1 MKKLKTLLLVLTLLT
16 VSTSAIAAPTMP
28 GTIKVTGV
36 THNSAKLDWRASV
49 VLGRNDL
56 IVYEVK
62 MRTRNKEGKPT
73 EWAFHAGCCLLGD
86 NSVIIDGLVPETN
99 YEVRIVAYDEEGN
112 NSKARI
118 KENAFTTLEKP
129 TTYQVLKSFPVGFSL
144 VSIPFKF
151 VDNTVKYIF
160 GTEAFFNKHLTIYK
174 YNRETGFAINSYDL
188 DFGWDDE
195 SMVLE
200 AGEAIWI
207 LNDSPSGEMRH
218 RAFRGNVSDKWRE
231 IDE

>member
-1 MKKLKTLLLVLTLLT
+1 MKKKIYTLIASIFLCVA
-16 VSTSAIAAPTMP
+16 SIEAAPTMP
-28 GTIKVTGV
+28 GAIKVTGV
-36 THNSAKLDWRASV
+36 LHNSAKIDWRASV
-49 VLGRNDL
+49 VMGRNDQ

-73 EWAFHAGCCLLGD
+73 EWAFHAGCCLSYE
-86 NSVIIDGLVPETN
+86 NSVVIDGLVPETN
-99 YEVRIVAYDEEGN
+99 YEIKIVAYDEEGN

-118 KENAFTTLEKP
+118 KENAFTTSEKP
-129 TTYQVLKSFPVGFSL
+129 TTYQVLKSFPVGFSM

-174 YNRETGFAINSYDL
+174 YNRDTGFTVNSYDL

-200 AGEAIWI
+200 AGEAVWI

>member
-1 MKKLKTLLLVLTLLT
+1 MKKLLLILTTLFTT
-16 VSTSAIAAPTMP
+16 FTINAAPTMP
-28 GTIKVTGV
+28 GSIKVSGV
-36 THNSAKLDWRASV
+36 THNSAKIDWRESISMSGE
-49 VLGRNDL
+49 GRV
-56 IVYEVK
+56 IYEVK
-62 MRTRNKEGKPT
+62 MRIRRGDKPS
-73 EWAFHAGCCLLGD
+73 EWGFHGSCCLSSD
-86 NSVIIDGLVPETN
+86 NSVIVSGLLPETK
-99 YEVRIVAYDEEGN
+99 YEVRIVAYDSSGE

-129 TTYQVLKSFPVGFSL
+129 TTYQVLKSFPVGFSM

-174 YNRETGFAINSYDL
+174 YSRETGFTVNSYDL

-207 LNDSPSGEMRH
+207 LNDSPSGEIRH

-231 IDE
+231 LKE

>member
-1 MKKLKTLLLVLTLLT
+1 MKKLNKTLLTLALIFIS
-16 VSTSAIAAPTMP
+16 VSAIAAPTMP
-28 GTIKVTGV
+28 GSIKVSGV
-36 THNSAKLDWRASV
+36 THNSVKIEWQESISMS
-49 VLGRNDL
+49 GEGK
-56 IVYEVK
+56 IIYEVK
-62 MRTRNKEGKPT
+62 MRIRHGDKPS
-73 EWAFHAGCCLLGD
+73 EWGFHGGCCLA
-86 NSVIIDGLVPETN
+86 NKSNVVISGLLPETK
-99 YEVRIVAYDEEGN
+99 YEIRVVAYDSSGE

-129 TTYQVLKSFPVGFSL
+129 TTYQVIKSFPVGFSM

-160 GTEAFFNKHLTIYK
+160 GDEELFNAHLTIYK
-174 YNRETGFAINSYDL
+174 YTQQTGFVINSYDA

-200 AGEAIWI
+200 PGEAIWI
-207 LNDSPSGEMRH
+207 LNNSPTGDTRH

-231 IDE
+231 IGE

>member
-1 MKKLKTLLLVLTLLT
+1 MKKLKKTLLALALIFI
-16 VSTSAIAAPTMP
+16 SISAIAAPTMP
-28 GTIKVTGV
+28 GSIKVSGV
-36 THNSAKLDWRASV
+36 THNSVKIEWQESISMS
-49 VLGRNDL
+49 GEGK
-56 IVYEVK
+56 IIYEVK
-62 MRTRNKEGKPT
+62 MRIRHGDKPS
-73 EWAFHAGCCLLGD
+73 EWGFHGGCCLA
-86 NSVIIDGLVPETN
+86 NKSNVVISGLLPETK
-99 YEVRIVAYDEEGN
+99 YEIRVVAYDSSGE

-129 TTYQVLKSFPVGFSL
+129 TTYQVIKSFPVGFSM

-160 GTEAFFNKHLTIYK
+160 GDEALFNAHLTIYK
-174 YNRETGFAINSYDL
+174 YSQQTGFVINSYDA

-200 AGEAIWI
+200 AGEALWI
-207 LNDSPSGEMRH
+207 LNDSPTGDTRH

-231 IDE
+231 IGE

>member
-1 MKKLKTLLLVLTLLT
+1 MKKKIYTLIGFIFLCAA
-16 VSTSAIAAPTMP
+16 SIESAPTIP
-28 GTIKVTGV
+28 GAIKVTGV
-36 THNSAKLDWRASV
+36 LHNSAKIDWRASV
-49 VLGRNDL
+49 VMGRNDQV
-56 IVYEVK
+56 VYEVK

-73 EWAFHAGCCLLGD
+73 EWAFHAGCCLLYE
-86 NSVIIDGLVPETN
+86 NSVVINGLVPETN
-99 YEVRIVAYDEEGN
+99 YEIRIVAYDEEGN

-129 TTYQVLKSFPVGFSL
+129 TTYQVLKSFPVGFSM

-174 YNRETGFAINSYDL
+174 YNRETGFTINSYDL

-200 AGEAIWI
+200 AGEAVWI

-218 RAFRGNVSDKWRE
+218 RAFRGNVSDRWRE

>member
-1 MKKLKTLLLVLTLLT
+1 MKKLLLILTTLFTAFT
-16 VSTSAIAAPTMP
+16 INAAPTMP
-28 GTIKVTGV
+28 GSIKVSGV
-36 THNSAKLDWRASV
+36 THNSAKIDWRESISMSGE
-49 VLGRNDL
+49 GRV
-56 IVYEVK
+56 IYEVK
-62 MRTRNKEGKPT
+62 MRIRRGDKPS
-73 EWAFHAGCCLLGD
+73 EWGFHGSCCLSSD
-86 NSVIIDGLVPETN
+86 NSVIVSGLLPETK
-99 YEVRIVAYDEEGN
+99 YEIRIVAYDSSGE

-118 KENAFTTLEKP
+118 KENAFTTLERP
-129 TTYQVLKSFPVGFSL
+129 TTYQVLKSFPVGFSM

-174 YNRETGFAINSYDL
+174 YSRETGFTVNSYDL

-195 SMVLE
+195 SMALE

-207 LNDSPSGEMRH
+207 LNDSPSGEIRH

-231 IDE
+231 LKE

>member
-1 MKKLKTLLLVLTLLT
+1 MNKFKKILLVLTLIFI
-16 VSTSAIAAPTMP
+16 SISAIAAPTMP
-28 GTIKVTGV
+28 GSIKVSGV
-36 THNSAKLDWRASV
+36 THNSVKIEWQESISMS
-49 VLGRNDL
+49 GEGK
-56 IVYEVK
+56 IIYEVK
-62 MRTRNKEGKPT
+62 MRIRHGDKPS
-73 EWAFHAGCCLLGD
+73 EWGFHGGCCLA
-86 NSVIIDGLVPETN
+86 NKSNVAISGLLPETK
-99 YEVRIVAYDEEGN
+99 YEIRVVAYDSSGE

-129 TTYQVLKSFPVGFSL
+129 TTYQVIKSFPVGFSM

-160 GTEAFFNKHLTIYK
+160 GDEALFNAHLTIYK
-174 YNRETGFAINSYDL
+174 YSQQTGFVINSYDA

-200 AGEAIWI
+200 PGEAIWI
-207 LNDSPSGEMRH
+207 LNNSPTGDTRH

-231 IDE
+231 IGE

>member
-1 MKKLKTLLLVLTLLT
+1 MKKLKILLLVLTVLI
-16 VSTSAIAAPTMP
+16 VSASAIAAPTMP
-28 GTIKVTGV
+28 GSIKISGV
-36 THNSAKLDWRASV
+36 THNSVKIDWRESISMSGEGKV
-49 VLGRNDL
+49 
-56 IVYEVK
+56 IYEVK
-62 MRTRNKEGKPT
+62 MRIRKGDKPS
-73 EWAFHAGCCLLGD
+73 EWGFHGGCCLSRD
-86 NSVIIDGLVPETN
+86 NSVIVSGLLPETK
-99 YEVRIVAYDEEGN
+99 YEIRIVAYDSSGE

-129 TTYQVLKSFPVGFSL
+129 TTYQVLKSFPVGFSM

-174 YNRETGFAINSYDL
+174 YNRQTGFAINSYDL

-207 LNDSPSGEMRH
+207 LNDSPSGEIRH